1 MFSDGTGSR
10 HAFRIGEKEF
20 GPAVLFLPALG
31 QKPIANGVDGVGH
44 APGAQMRG
52 AFVLRLAFFHG
63 QRAAREGGEM
73 DVAALRQ
80 QRLRLAIEFCR
91 AAA

>member
-31 QKPIANGVDGVGH
+31 QKPVANGVN
-44 APGAQMRG
+44 RKIIC
-52 AFVLRLAFFHG
+52 RL
-63 QRAAREGGEM
+63 
-73 DVAALRQ
+73 
-80 QRLRLAIEFCR
+80 CR
-91 AAA
+91 